1 MRELARKLMISA
13 LMLLIVGAPLTL
25 RGTNVAQ
32 AVTADEV
39 ADYLTPAQLPPGV
52 PTTRP
57 RVFIV
62 GDSTLAALEWEPA
75 AQSTLEG
82 LNFKLDAKSCRTI
95 SIPSCRG
102 RNDPVTGERTIPDN
116 GLTVV
121 GNERA
126 NAFDELVLMIGY
138 NESSATFAQSLPLML
153 SLARTKGYRHV
164 TWLTFHVDGTYQP
177 PLDGDASYRSN
188 NVILRAAV
196 ARQNGY
202 LTLLDWNTYADDTG
216 GLLQS
221 DGAHLSV
228 AGAYAV
234 GDFIHSAVDVLW
246 GAKASNAPSELA
258 HVQRPPQAGGY
269 VISPAPVRLL
279 DTRNLNGPLAG
290 GEAVRVLVPGGTAF
304 AAASVNLTA
313 VMASAPGFF
322 SAYSCTADVPN
333 VSTLNFDRGETRAA
347 STIVA
352 LDAEGGL
359 CLFSSVRSHA
369 IVDLLGVID
378 PAAAGSIV
386 SQTALRAFD
395 SRARKLRLGAG
406 SSLRIALPVTGVEG
420 VSVIATAVEA
430 TADGWLAVTPA
441 SSDGTCAVPGTSNLN
456 FVRANAVANAVGLAV
471 DRVQPYACLYAS
483 APVHVLIDVMATI
496 DSGAASTQAGSAD
509 GTMLASAIDDRWV
522 TSTVTRRIIDTREKA
537 GKRQNLAI
545 TLPVGTHAV
554 TVTAAE
560 PASAGFVTAYPADA
574 ANVCGPPP
582 NASIINV
589 RPGGAAANMMFV
601 DPSRMLCLYASSQ
614 TQLIVDTL

>member
-1 MRELARKLMISA
+1 
-13 LMLLIVGAPLTL
+13 MLLVVGSPLIL
-25 RGTNVAQ
+25 RGGAAALPADDVAS
-32 AVTADEV
+32 
-39 ADYLTPAQLPPGV
+39 YLNPAQLPPGI
-52 PTTRP
+52 PTVRP

-75 AQSTLEG
+75 AQSTLDG

-95 SIPSCRG
+95 SVPSCRG
-102 RNDPVTGERTIPDN
+102 RNDLITGLRTIPDN

-121 GNERA
+121 GNEPA

-153 SLARTKGYRHV
+153 SLARNKGYKHV
-164 TWLTFHVDGTYQP
+164 TWLTFHVAGTYQP

-188 NVILRAAV
+188 NVILKAAV
-196 ARQNGY
+196 AAQNGF

-246 GAKASNAPSELA
+246 GARASHAPSELA
-258 HVQRPPQAGGY
+258 HEQRTQQAGGY
-269 VISPAPVRLL
+269 VISSSPVRLL
-279 DTRNLNGPLAG
+279 DTRGLNGPLAG
-290 GEAVRVLVPGGTAF
+290 GEAVRVVVPGGTAF

-313 VMASAPGFF
+313 VGASAPGFF
-322 SAYSCTADVPN
+322 TAYSCTATVPN
-333 VSTLNFDRGETRAA
+333 VSTVNFDRGETRAA

-352 LDAEGGL
+352 LDAAGGF
-359 CLFSSVRSHA
+359 CLSSSVRSHA
-369 IVDLLGVID
+369 IVDLLGVVD
-378 PAAAGSIV
+378 PAATGSIV
-386 SQTALRAFD
+386 SRKPVRAFD
-395 SRARKLRLGAG
+395 SRTRNLRLSANT
-406 SSLRIALPVTGVEG
+406 SLRIALPVAGTEG
-420 VSVIATAVEA
+420 VSLIATAVDA
-430 TADGWLAVTPA
+430 TADGWLAVTPTRP
-441 SSDGTCAVPGTSNLN
+441 DETCAAPETSNLN

-471 DRVQPYACLYAS
+471 DRFQPYACLYAS

-496 DSGAASTQAGSAD
+496 DSGAATTQAASA
-509 GTMLASAIDDRWV
+509 GETVLAPAIDDRWV
-522 TSTVTRRIIDTREKA
+522 TSSVTRRIFDTREKI
-537 GKRQNLAI
+537 GKSQSVAI
-545 TLPVGTHAV
+545 TLPAGTHAV

-560 PASAGFVTAYPADA
+560 PASVGFVTAYPAGDA
-574 ANVCGPPP
+574 DVCGPPP
-582 NASIINV
+582 NASLINV

-601 DPSRMLCLYASSQ
+601 DPSRMLCIYASSP

>member
-1 MRELARKLMISA
+1 MKSVLAA
-13 LMLLIVGAPLTL
+13 LLVLVVGSPLIL
-25 RGTNVAQ
+25 RGTDVA
-32 AVTADEV
+32 AALTADGV
-39 ADYLTPAQLPPGV
+39 AGYLNPAQLPPGA
-52 PTTRP
+52 PAGRP
-57 RVFIV
+57 KVFIV

-75 AQSTLEG
+75 AQSTLDG

-102 RNDPVTGERTIPDN
+102 RNDPVTGVRTIPDN

-121 GNERA
+121 GNEPA

-138 NESSATFAQSLPLML
+138 NESSATFSQSLPLML
-153 SLARTKGYRHV
+153 NLARSKGYKHV

-188 NVILRAAV
+188 NVILQAAV
-196 ARQNGY
+196 AAQNGY
-202 LTLLDWNTYADDTG
+202 LTLLDWNSYADDTG

-258 HVQRPPQAGGY
+258 HVQRTPQAGGY
-269 VISPAPVRLL
+269 VISPSPVRLL
-279 DTRNLNGPLAG
+279 DTRGLNGPLAG

-313 VMASAPGFF
+313 VGASAAGFF
-322 SAYSCTADVPN
+322 TAYSCTATVPN

-352 LDAEGGL
+352 LDAEGGF
-359 CLFSSVRSHA
+359 CLTSSVRSHA

-378 PAAAGSIV
+378 PAATGSIV
-386 SQTALRAFD
+386 SQKAVRAFD
-395 SRARKLRLGAG
+395 SRAGKVRLAAS
-406 SSLRIALPVTGVEG
+406 SSLRIALPVTGTEG
-420 VSVIATAVEA
+420 VSVIATAVDA
-430 TADGWLAVTPA
+430 TADGWLAVTPTG
-441 SSDGTCAVPGTSNLN
+441 SDGTCAVPGTSNLN
-456 FVRANAVANAVGLAV
+456 FVRADAVANAVGLAV
-471 DRVQPYACLYAS
+471 DRFQPYACLYAS

-496 DSGAASTQAGSAD
+496 GSGAATTRAVSAD
-509 GTMLASAIDDRWV
+509 ATTLAPAIDDRWV
-522 TSTVTRRIIDTREKA
+522 ASSVARRIIDTREKI
-537 GKRQNLAI
+537 GKTQNFAI
-545 TLPVGTHAV
+545 KLPAGTHAV

-560 PASAGFVTAYPADA
+560 PASVGFVTAYPAAD

-582 NASIINV
+582 NASLINI

-601 DPSRMLCLYASSQ
+601 DPSRMLCLYASSP